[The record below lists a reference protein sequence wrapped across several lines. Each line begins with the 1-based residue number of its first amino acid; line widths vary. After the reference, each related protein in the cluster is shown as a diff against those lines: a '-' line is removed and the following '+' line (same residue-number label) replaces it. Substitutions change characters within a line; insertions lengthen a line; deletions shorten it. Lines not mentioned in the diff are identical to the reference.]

1 MRRPIRLGALL
12 PFDSGE
18 NAINPNAGILKIS
31 KQMSDRYPFTIS
43 ADQTEIHFTLNQNSA
58 FLTQSGPP
66 ELKKQL
72 SKAHETHNQSGKE

>member
-1 MRRPIRLGALL
+1 
-12 PFDSGE
+12 
-18 NAINPNAGILKIS
+18 
-31 KQMSDRYPFTIS
+31 MSDRYPFTIS